1 MNFETSVP
9 LKKNQEELNLNLNF
23 NKPNLEPFVTTLSN
37 NYVQSS
43 SNNHLQ
49 GSSNNNYGQS
59 TSNNQ
64 LQGPSNNNYGQ
75 SNNISQVQATYNNN
89 YGQSNNISQVQGTS
103 NNISQVQGTYN
114 NNNNS
119 NNTSKEEQ
127 KMDPIKTKKKTSNT
141 INLDAWLASE
151 GPTLLQESLKKL
163 KLDEKQIHKTSM
175 EGMSLTELEEKKK
188 QVKNE
193 LKRYDLAFE
202 GVFNRPPIR
211 NEKEPMR
218 PLYIYYKLI
227 KQSLTKLEA
236 EGNSKPQQISNKEP
250 LLKTNSNNNRAEN
263 FQKSKSFEFPSV
275 PPVVQNVESNKIERP
290 TKFSMSELKKRLEEL
305 KKSKNDLRNKLHN
318 YQQSFTKD
326 NNRKIKYHKDI
337 APVEEDYKR
346 YKELKSEIAK
356 IEEIVNSGSSRGS
369 AGN

>member
-9 LKKNQEELNLNLNF
+9 FKKSQEDLNLNLNF
-23 NKPNLEPFVTTLSN
+23 NKPNPEPFITPLSN

-43 SNNHLQ
+43 SSNHLQ
-49 GSSNNNYGQS
+49 GLSNNNSQS
-59 TSNNQ
+59 TSNTN
-64 LQGPSNNNYGQ
+64 
-75 SNNISQVQATYNNN
+75 
-89 YGQSNNISQVQGTS
+89 VQGTS
-103 NNISQVQGTYN
+103 
-114 NNNNS
+114 NNS

-127 KMDPIKTKKKTSNT
+127 KMDPIKVKKKTSTT

-151 GPTLLQESLKKL
+151 GPELLQESLRKL

-175 EGMSLTELEEKKK
+175 EGLGLTELEEKKK

-193 LKRYDLAFE
+193 LKRYDCTFE

-236 EGNSKPQQISNKEP
+236 ESNSKPQQISNKEP
-250 LLKTNSNNNRAEN
+250 SSKSNNRAES
-263 FQKSKSFEFPSV
+263 FQKSKSFEIPNV
-275 PPVVQNVESNKIERP
+275 PPVQNVESNKIERP
-290 TKFSMSELKKRLEEL
+290 TKFSMNELKKRLEEL

-369 AGN
+369 AAGN